1 MNQTTQ
7 SLMEG
12 EKIALEIIEEA
23 KKMKGQM
30 NENATLEARQQLEVE
45 KKKLQKEFEE
55 IKKTKQA

>member
-45 KKKLQKEFEE
+45 K
-55 IKKTKQA
+55 